1 MQKQI
6 KNPMSEFF
14 ADLKKN
20 KNKKIFFKRNKE
32 LTYQIMDINFK
43 FLN

>member
-1 MQKQI
+1 MQRQI
-6 KNPMSEFF
+6 KNPMSEFL
-14 ADLKKN
+14 DLKKN
-20 KNKKIFFKRNKE
+20 KNKKIYFKKNKE